1 MTAVTDVFSENE
13 LNAAIHSG
21 FIESFRHPQLPLTI
35 YNYTEHTQYENA
47 WNAATRACR
56 GLIVND
62 DRQIIARP
70 WAKFFEYKP
79 VGGQHGPVD
88 LDAAIEATD
97 KLDGSLGILY
107 PAGHQWAIATRGSF
121 TGNQAAHATTLYQQ
135 RYADTW
141 SPDPELTYLFEI
153 VYPDNRVVL
162 NYGDTD
168 DLVLLGACRIADG
181 ASVTASS
188 IGDWPGSRAETLPV
202 TTFRDALA
210 FPERTNAE
218 GLVVTVLDSGL
229 KLKLKQRDYVLR
241 HRMVA
246 GMSVLAVW
254 EYLASGAGV
263 SGLITDGHLPDE
275 LHDWARDVV
284 AQLQGRHHAL
294 KHAAEQAH
302 AEIIAHL
309 EPGHTRKDYAAE
321 AVKHADLKGFLFAL
335 ADGRRDKFEA
345 ALWKS
350 IRPDANEL
358 NPQGASR

>member
-1 MTAVTDVFSENE
+1 MTAVTDVFSEDE
-13 LNAAIHSG
+13 LNTAIRSG

-88 LDAAIEATD
+88 LDAAIEAAD

-107 PAGHQWAIATRGSF
+107 PAGRQWAIATRGSF

-218 GLVVTVLDSGL
+218 GLVVTVLESGL
-229 KLKLKQRDYVLR
+229 KLKLK
-241 HRMVA
+241 
-246 GMSVLAVW
+246 
-254 EYLASGAGV
+254 
-263 SGLITDGHLPDE
+263 
-275 LHDWARDVV
+275 
-284 AQLQGRHHAL
+284 
-294 KHAAEQAH
+294 
-302 AEIIAHL
+302 
-309 EPGHTRKDYAAE
+309 
-321 AVKHADLKGFLFAL
+321 
-335 ADGRRDKFEA
+335 
-345 ALWKS
+345 
-350 IRPDANEL
+350 
-358 NPQGASR
+358 